1 MSREKSTIVR
11 PTPRPA
17 PYPVRAG
24 FGGLDRWAPDVAA
37 RIVEHLWFRLP
48 AAPTTERRARR
59 QPPGGHP
66 FAINKDGVRVVG
78 RIFGPDDAP
87 TAVLVHG
94 WGGWWQQLGAHVH
107 PLLDAGY
114 RVVAYDAP
122 SHGDSPV
129 GRHGSRSSTVLE
141 IAGAYAAVLWQQGPA
156 DLVLAHSLGAMAAVW
171 AHDRG
176 SVAGAYAFLAPMA
189 SVAPTVD
196 GFHQVLGMGRRT
208 RQLLVQRVESRI
220 GHRFADFD
228 VEAIGCRLGTAG
240 ASPPLLCIHD
250 LGDTETP
257 AQGSVAITTAWP
269 GGGLLL
275 TEGLGHRRLLWDDHV
290 VRQVAEFARAHRP
303 SARTAPAVL

>member
-1 MSREKSTIVR
+1 MSQIKSTTVR
-11 PTPRPA
+11 PAVLA
-17 PYPVRAG
+17 PSPVRAG
-24 FGGLDRWAPDVAA
+24 FGGLERCAPDVAA

-66 FAINKDGVRVVG
+66 LAINKDGVRVVG

-129 GRHGSRSSTVLE
+129 GRHGSRSTTVLE
-141 IAGAYAAVLWQQGPA
+141 IADAYAAVLWQQGPA

-171 AHDRG
+171 AYERG
-176 SVAGAYAFLAPMA
+176 SGAGAYAFLAPMA
-189 SVAPTVD
+189 TVNSAVD

-208 RQLLVQRVESRI
+208 RHSLVQRVESRI
-220 GHRFADFD
+220 GHQFVEFD
-228 VEAIGCRLGTAG
+228 VEAMGRRLGTAD
-240 ASPPLLCIHD
+240 AAPPLLCIHD
-250 LGDTETP
+250 LGDPETP

-269 GGGLLL
+269 GSDLLL
-275 TEGLGHRRLLWDDHV
+275 TQGLGHRRLLWDDCV
-290 VRQVAEFARAHRP
+290 VRQVAEFARVHRP
-303 SARTAPAVL
+303 SARTGSAVL